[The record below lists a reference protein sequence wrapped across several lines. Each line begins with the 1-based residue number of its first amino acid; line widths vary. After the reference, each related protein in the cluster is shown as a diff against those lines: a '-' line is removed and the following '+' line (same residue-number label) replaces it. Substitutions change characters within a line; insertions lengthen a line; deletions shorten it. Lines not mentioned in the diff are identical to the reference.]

1 MRTTEVQLDARALP
15 WRPVLGAVSFRIG
28 CFGVMSAIAVW
39 FEARPAPT
47 LPDLLVSAIPYV
59 PWVDRYNYLIWAL
72 AYLPVALAL
81 LWFDWRRFCRYNL
94 AAGLLALLRGVC
106 IALTGLGPVNGH
118 DVHAG
123 MSIADRLH
131 ALSVLLTLGKFGLT
145 KDLFF
150 SGHTAT
156 TFLLLLYAWR
166 VRPLR
171 APALIGHVLV
181 ITTVFLAHL
190 HYSIDVIG
198 AYSITFALF
207 SVLEWTGK
215 PTT

>member
-1 MRTTEVQLDARALP
+1 MRRAEEVAARVEQGIEWLP
-15 WRPVLGAVSFRIG
+15 VSGAVAFRLA
-28 CFGVMSAIAVW
+28 CFAVMNAIAVW

-59 PWVDRYNYLIWAL
+59 PWVDRYNYLIWSL

-94 AAGLLALLRGVC
+94 AAGLLALVRGGC
-106 IALTGLGPVNGH
+106 IALTGLGPVHGP

-123 MSIADRLH
+123 MSVSDRLH
-131 ALSVLLTLGKFGLT
+131 ALSVLFTLRGFALT

-166 VRPLR
+166 VRALR

-181 ITTVFLAHL
+181 IATVFLAHL

-198 AYSITFALF
+198 AYAITFTVF
-207 SVLEWTGK
+207 SLCERTWK
-215 PTT
+215 